1 MEWFA
6 PMIFSTIDGVRVL
19 SVIHSELSRIASE
32 VIVIFPPLQVAK
44 NLTRTI
50 QSLYYA
56 PAGRYINAWMLYT
69 APSIGTIAGWG
80 LTRIILRP
88 LSALSLDNI
97 VKRNITTGL
106 FGLDEGLN
114 ALSCKNPSAAGWFSR
129 PIKCPILAHISNFL
143 YFRL

>member
-19 SVIHSELSRIASE
+19 SVIHSELFRIASE

-56 PAGRYINAWMLYT
+56 PAT
-69 APSIGTIAGWG
+69 
-80 LTRIILRP
+80 LTPGCYILRP
-88 LSALSLDNI
+88 LSALSLD
-97 VKRNITTGL
+97 
-106 FGLDEGLN
+106 EG
-114 ALSCKNPSAAGWFSR
+114 
-129 PIKCPILAHISNFL
+129 
-143 YFRL
+143 